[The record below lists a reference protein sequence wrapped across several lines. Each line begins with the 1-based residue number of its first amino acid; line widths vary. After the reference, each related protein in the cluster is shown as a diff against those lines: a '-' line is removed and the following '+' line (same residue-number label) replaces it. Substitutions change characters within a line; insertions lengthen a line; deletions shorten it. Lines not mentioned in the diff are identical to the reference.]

1 MSLAALGEM
10 ERASKAVT
18 KAANAVASS
27 PAHHRSLS
35 PYVQQL
41 VGALFDFERRAHAD
55 FSSRTQR
62 QLPAPNPNEVGAW
75 AASLRQNR
83 AALAPLMPLAM
94 PEWIVGASQNLRDA
108 AGKILDAVA
117 QPPPVM
123 PVQVQPQA
131 PAQVSS
137 AGLGSPAAMTAVVA
151 AASSAATPAAS
162 ALATKKLLGIG
173 LQVLAAAGTALMG
186 YGMHKFE
193 KKLLNDGLLTDDDAE
208 PIEVRSR
215 SQRMLDEE
223 LPGTTISLSP
233 TADGEW
239 YATVKRG
246 GEVISRAPAKKPH
259 VAAGDAVRRALEYE
273 EVRRHDA
280 DVELIGPTIDVTP
293 KKARA

>member
-1 MSLAALGEM
+1 MSLAALGEL

-18 KAANAVASS
+18 KAANTVAAS
-27 PAHHRSLS
+27 PAHQASLS

-41 VGALFDFERRAHAD
+41 VAAMFDLERRTHAD
-55 FSSRTQR
+55 FCQRAQR

-75 AASLRQNR
+75 AATLRQNR
-83 AALAPLMPLAM
+83 AALAPLMNLPM
-94 PEWIVGASQNLRDA
+94 PPWIEGASSNLRQA
-108 AGKILDAVA
+108 AGQIVDAVA
-117 QPPPVM
+117 QPPPLPAYVEAPRAP
-123 PVQVQPQA
+123 PVHGQ
-131 PAQVSS
+131 
-137 AGLGSPAAMTAVVA
+137 AGLGNPAAAGVVVA
-151 AASSAATPAAS
+151 AAAAASPAA
-162 ALATKKLLGIG
+162 AGVATKKMLGIG
-173 LQVLAAAGTALMG
+173 LQILAAAGTALMG

-193 KKLLNDGLLTDDDAE
+193 KKLLSDGLLADDDAE
-208 PIEVRSR
+208 PLEIRSR
-215 SQRMLDEE
+215 TQRMLDEE

-246 GEVISRAPAKKPH
+246 GEVIARAPSKKPH

-293 KKARA
+293 NRRGS